1 MRLPA
6 ARRSILLMALLAL
19 GACSGIKQTFNDLLD
34 TAWSV
39 AGAPHYAKVPE
50 PAPPK
55 NLKKAKGL
63 YGKALAARKK
73 GDDEAA
79 FALFVEAAD
88 LGHGA
93 AAYETGLSYFE
104 ARGTAQNTAAGSH
117 WIHTAA
123 WRGQQRAQLLLGET
137 YANGDGVPKN
147 LLWAAHWYG
156 RAAAQGLSE
165 AQFAY
170 GQAYL
175 SGSGLPK
182 DKVKGYSWLM
192 LAALGNH
199 ENARES
205 LEKLEAKMTRK
216 EIRRAEAIAD
226 RFRPRTK
233 TTLADPPT
241 TTYVQQALNSL
252 GFDAGSADGQG
263 GPRTRKAIREFQAEQ
278 GLKTSGSITA
288 DLLDRLLA
296 QQDDDS

>member
-1 MRLPA
+1 MTLPA
-6 ARRSILLMALLAL
+6 ARRFILLSAFLAL
-19 GACSGIKQTFNDLLD
+19 GACSGVKQTFNTLLD
-34 TAWSV
+34 TEWWN

-55 NLKKAKGL
+55 DLKKAKDL
-63 YGKALAARKK
+63 YGKALAARQK

-79 FALFVEAAD
+79 FALFAEAAD

-93 AAYETGLSYFE
+93 AAYETGVSYFE
-104 ARGTAQNTAAGSH
+104 ARGTTRNTTTGSY

-123 WRGQQRAQLLLGET
+123 WRGHQRAQLRLGQN

-147 LLWAAHWYG
+147 LPWAAHWYG
-156 RAAAQGLSE
+156 RAAGQGLSE

-175 SGSGLPK
+175 SGSGLPR
-182 DKVKGYSWLM
+182 DKVKAYSWLM

-199 ENARES
+199 ENAGES
-205 LEKLEAKMTRK
+205 LEELEAEMTRG
-216 EIRRAEAIAD
+216 ELRRAEAIAD
-226 RFRPRTK
+226 RFRPRTR

-263 GPRTRKAIREFQAEQ
+263 GPKTRKAIRKFQAEQ
-278 GLKTSGSITA
+278 GLKTSGSISA
-288 DLLDRLLA
+288 ELLDRLLVE
-296 QQDDDS
+296 QDNES